1 MKNKLIIIIL
11 LLIAIK
17 LSAQT
22 DLKKE
27 IIAFT
32 DTTEI
37 IIRNGRKLIVEKTVT
52 GNHEEALKTLNYL
65 KKNIDKS
72 YVILYPT
79 EEILFSL
86 ATSNFE
92 LFLYI
97 CKNYNNLLEGKTKA
111 IQAEGISNQLHE
123 YIAQELPLIKKD
135 LEYSNIS
142 SEDKE
147 FIKLYIAFYEGADKL
162 AVNKDIK
169 KYKKTY
175 PETEYNYVL
184 NEIKQYT
191 TTGFMNFCIG
201 YGHEFLNGNIANS
214 FDNNFQIMGMELE
227 GFSNQFYYSLF
238 MNGSVGKLFS
248 KHEMPVI
255 GTDLIQEEG
264 DEAFSLKYGLK
275 FGRSWY
281 SNGTLNLFSYVSL
294 GGYQMNAQKSNF
306 ENTDSTTKY
315 KLSNSFFTGIGT
327 ACDFTI
333 KNFSDRD
340 TKEKIGSI
348 FIRPNLGY
356 DIFLTN
362 KKMSKGESFYVAL
375 SLGIGIGG

>member
-1 MKNKLIIIIL
+1 MRSKLIFVFL
-11 LLIAIK
+11 FLITLN
-17 LSAQT
+17 LSAQN

-52 GNHEEALKTLNYL
+52 GNHEEALKTLEYL
-65 KKNIDKS
+65 KKNVDYN
-72 YVILYPT
+72 YVILYPS
-79 EEILFSL
+79 EELLFSL

-97 CKNYNNLLEGKTKA
+97 TRNYNNLLEGKTKA
-111 IQAEGISNQLHE
+111 IQAEGISNQLHQ
-123 YIAQELPLIKKD
+123 YISQELPLIKKD
-135 LEYSNIS
+135 LENSSISN
-142 SEDKE
+142 EDKE
-147 FIKLYIAFYEGADKL
+147 LIKLYINFYEGEDKL
-162 AVNKDIK
+162 ASNKAIK
-169 KYKKTY
+169 NYKKTY
-175 PETEYNYVL
+175 PETEYNYFL
-184 NEIKQYT
+184 NELREYT

-214 FDNNFQIMGMELE
+214 FDNNFQIMGLELE
-227 GFSNQFYYSLF
+227 GFSNQFYFSLF

-248 KHEMPVI
+248 KHDMPVI
-255 GTDLIQEEG
+255 GTDLIQKEG

-275 FGRSWY
+275 LGRSWY
-281 SNGTLNLFSYVSL
+281 SNRTLNLFSYISL

-306 ENTDSTTKY
+306 ENSDSTTKY

-333 KNFSDRD
+333 KKFLDIN
-340 TKEKIGSI
+340 TKEKIGSV

-362 KKMSKGESFYVAL
+362 KEMSKGG
-375 SLGIGIGG
+375 SLYIAISAGIGIGG

>member
-1 MKNKLIIIIL
+1 MKSKLIFAIL
-11 LLIAIK
+11 FILTLK
-17 LSAQT
+17 LAAQT

-65 KKNIDKS
+65 KKNVDES
-72 YVILYPT
+72 YVILYPA
-79 EEILFSL
+79 EELLFSF

-92 LFLYI
+92 LFLYATR
-97 CKNYNNLLEGKTKA
+97 NYNNLLAGKTKA
-111 IQAEGISNQLHE
+111 IQADGISNQLHD
-123 YIAQELPLIKKD
+123 YLSQELPLIVKD
-135 LEYSNIS
+135 LEYSNITN
-142 SEDKE
+142 EDKE
-147 FIKLYIAFYEGADKL
+147 FIKLYIAFYEGEDKMTL
-162 AVNKDIK
+162 NKAIK
-169 KYKKTY
+169 SYKKTY
-175 PETEYNYVL
+175 PNTEYNYFL
-184 NEIKQYT
+184 NELKQFT
-191 TTGFMNFCIG
+191 TTSYMNFCIG
-201 YGHEFLNGNIANS
+201 YGHEFLNGNVANS
-214 FDNNFQIMGMELE
+214 FDNNFQIMSMEIE
-227 GFSNQFYYSLF
+227 GFSNQFYFSLF

-248 KHEMPVI
+248 KHDMPVI
-255 GTDLIQEEG
+255 GTDLIQKAG
-264 DEAFSLKYGLK
+264 NEAFSLKYGLK
-275 FGRSWY
+275 LGRSWY
-281 SNGTLNLFSYVSL
+281 SNSSVNLFSYVSL
-294 GGYQMNAQKSNF
+294 GGYQMNAEKLNF
-306 ENTDSTTKY
+306 ENSDSTTKY

-356 DIFLTN
+356 DILLTN
-362 KKMSKGESFYVAL
+362 KEMSKGGSCYIAL